1 MPKPAPTPEPKPLPK
16 PPPVTP
22 MDGNAVMLV
31 CLEDPLM
38 KPMLASDGGLQIVSL
53 DAEAS
58 RKLKKSTILKWV
70 NQGQLVKSNTKPP
83 KSIPYDVTLTS
94 FAYDFAA
101 KSISTVKELIKKYGV
116 KEVHGYEPFPAK
128 SPEIHQFLFGSSN
141 LLIPLFSRF
150 FNRSD

>member
-22 MDGNAVMLV
+22 TDGNAVMV
-31 CLEDPLM
+31 VGLEDPLM

-58 RKLKKSTILKWV
+58 RKFKKSTILGQSRAVGEVEHQAATV
-70 NQGQLVKSNTKPP
+70 NLYCQRVDQEVWCDG
-83 KSIPYDVTLTS
+83 
-94 FAYDFAA
+94 
-101 KSISTVKELIKKYGV
+101 
-116 KEVHGYEPFPAK
+116 VHGYEPFPAK

-141 LLIPLFSRF
+141 LLIPLFI
-150 FNRSD
+150 